1 MFSFVVCLLFVY
13 FFLCSCAVSVI
24 GLMGVTPAHSK
35 ELDIDDGDDDDDDD
49 DDGYY
54 YTVMKIVHYKM

>member
-35 ELDIDDGDDDDDDD
+35 ELDVDDGDDDDDYYY
-49 DDGYY
+49 YY